1 MARPKTRWVTRQR
14 LTPDPVPHAAEDLDE
29 RIHPLDLGDLKLDE
43 VEKRAAFGRAKRKE
57 AGAGKRLGT
66 FFAYL
71 LAKLNTWYPMR
82 AFNLYARRNGPLMA
96 AGSAYI
102 MFFSIAALLVAS
114 FSILGLVVAGNTDL
128 QNRIVELAAKTIPG
142 LIDTGDGGL
151 AKPEQLFRSS
161 GWGLTLVISIAT
173 SLFTALNWI
182 NGLRSGIRTIFGVPP
197 QLGNIVLT
205 KGRDFGILLLLGVG
219 LVVTSAIGGAS
230 GVALEWVLG
239 VLGLQGSEMA
249 RVLTRLTTIVIML
262 VLDMLVA
269 WVLYRL
275 ASGVEFSKRP
285 MLLAI
290 FVAGLGATLLRLFSS
305 MLLGGVTNNPVL
317 APFAVILGLFIWF
330 YFLSQVYFYAAALG
344 TIGTRDEE
352 KADETIDG
360 AARIVQHNV
369 ARGRHSGTKVS
380 EAH

>member
-1 MARPKTRWVTRQR
+1 MARPKTRWLTRQP

-43 VEKRAAFGRAKRKE
+43 VEKRAAYGRAKRKE
-57 AGAGKRLGT
+57 EGAGKRLGT
-66 FFAYL
+66 FFAFL

-128 QNRIVELAAKTIPG
+128 QNRIVELASKTIPG
-142 LIDTGDGGL
+142 LIDTGEGGL

-161 GWGLTLVISIAT
+161 GWGLTLAISIAT

-205 KGRDFGILLLLGVG
+205 KGRDLGILLLLGVG

-230 GVALEWVLG
+230 GVALDWVLG
-239 VLGLQGSEMA
+239 LLGLQDSEAA
-249 RVLTRLTTIVIML
+249 RILTRATTIVIML

-269 WVLYRL
+269 LVLYRL
-275 ASGVEFSKRP
+275 ASGIEFARRP

-344 TIGTRDEE
+344 TVGTRDRE
-352 KADETIDG
+352 KTNETIDG
-360 AARIVQHNV
+360 ASRIVQHNI
-369 ARGRHSGTKVS
+369 ARGRHAGTKVS
-380 EAH
+380 EAN